1 MNTARAIA
9 FQIESAV
16 MQLQNNFFLAL
27 KPQIYKLYAVHD
39 YSQLHTLIVRSTQ
52 ICFF

>member
-16 MQLQNNFFLAL
+16 MQLQNNFLAL